1 MPKKLKI
8 TPPYIDLESE
18 RSLEGTNDRRFIDL
32 SKWFD
37 VTKKHPPEN
46 VEILIFVSEGDG
58 YIRNAIYSSGSGFMK
73 TKVPYFWANNDG
85 YGFTVQQSLTTHWT
99 YIPFGSRKSIYGK
112 SSLQTHA

>member
-18 RSLEGTNDRRFIDL
+18 RALEGTNDRRFIDL

-37 VTKKHPPEN
+37 VAKKLPPEN
-46 VEILIFVSEGDG
+46 VEILVFISVGDG
-58 YIRNAIYSSGSGFMK
+58 YIRNAIFSKGSGFMK
-73 TKVPYFWANNDG
+73 WKKGIFWENNNG
-85 YGFTVQQSLTTHWT
+85 YGFTVSCHPTHWT

-112 SSLQTHA
+112 SSLQAHA